1 MFTTLLLAVG
11 LAGVV
16 GGPYI
21 LFIAFF
27 KPGTFLKPNLAKR
40 QGVVAFLVGVVLLLL
55 YFKPWK

>member
-1 MFTTLLLAVG
+1 MFTPLLLAIG

-27 KPGTFLKPNLAKR
+27 KPDTFLKPDLAKR
-40 QGVVAFLVGVVLLLL
+40 QGLVALLVGAVLLLL
-55 YFKPWK
+55 YFKPWQ